1 MTEPDT
7 LTTLGILGAG
17 RAGTALARV
26 AASCGLDV
34 DIAASRT
41 PAQLKYHLAQYA
53 PRARAIDA
61 EDIGERA
68 QIVVLMVPQED
79 LDDVDPPS
87 LAGTILVDATNRWQ
101 QEPVPRWL
109 QAHLD
114 EGMSSSEAIAA
125 HFSTAR
131 VVKALNHL
139 SHWDLDAPDRATA
152 SPRRG
157 LLVASD
163 DDPAAAL
170 VAALVS
176 RLGYD
181 PVHVPRLHKGR
192 IAEPGGPLFNRPMT
206 AAQIREVL

>member
-1 MTEPDT
+1 MTEPIT
-7 LTTLGILGAG
+7 VIGVLGAG

-26 AASCGLDV
+26 ADSCGIEV
-34 DIAASRT
+34 DIAATRT
-41 PAQLKYHLAQYA
+41 PVQLKYHLAQYA
-53 PRARAIDA
+53 PRARAVNA
-61 EDIGERA
+61 EEIGERA

-79 LDDVDPPS
+79 LDDVDAPT
-87 LAGTILVDATNRWQ
+87 LAGTVLVDATNRWQ

-114 EGMSSSEAIAA
+114 EGMSSSEAIATR
-125 HFSTAR
+125 FSTAR

-163 DDPAAAL
+163 DDAAAAL
-170 VAALVS
+170 VSSLITQ
-176 RLGYD
+176 LGYD